1 MILSQILGA
10 SKQALEQA
18 FEYLYLCRAREQAGV
33 GNAEKQKI
41 IMQISAVQ
49 TDIKRNIEE
58 RSELFLVCFNMY
70 QRSYFV
76 VERSS

>member
-1 MILSQILGA
+1 MGS
-10 SKQALEQA
+10 
-18 FEYLYLCRAREQAGV
+18 
-33 GNAEKQKI
+33 AEKQKI

-58 RSELFLVCFNMY
+58 RSRLYFCVFKY

>member
-1 MILSQILGA
+1 MGS
-10 SKQALEQA
+10 
-18 FEYLYLCRAREQAGV
+18 
-33 GNAEKQKI
+33 AEKQKI

-58 RSELFLVCFNMY
+58 RSELLLVCFNMY